1 MGGNIEDYN
10 DKAGHGSADI
20 QPVEQTY
27 DTGSYDND
35 KNIDGPHVDAVFGAQ
50 GEGHTNYTSMSWQKA
65 CFVLLKSQVALG
77 VLSMPTI
84 LLLVGGVPG
93 TISASAFW
101 PGSRISCGRER

>member
-1 MGGNIEDYN
+1 MGGNVEDFN
-10 DKAGHGSADI
+10 DKAGSGVADI

-27 DTGSYDND
+27 DQGSYDNE
-35 KNIDGPHVDAVFGAQ
+35 KNVNEHAVDAVFGAQ

-84 LLLVGGVPG
+84 LLLVGGIPG
-93 TISASAFW
+93 TFGTSIQ
-101 PGSRISCGRER
+101 PL